1 MRKITSDGKRSLTFA
16 LVLTTHKWEFEEKK
30 QKLTL
35 WMNKISEA
43 RDSEISFG
51 FYELN
56 AINCVFFI
64 WIDLQMQVIFL
75 WSTEKKNIIS
85 FKPSDTFLWQKNK
98 ICPRTKI
105 REKKTHYAAQII
117 WNVQWNA
124 CSLFEWTVLF
134 CWMAVR
140 VKQLS
145 SLISNCKSICS
156 HQRYRQ

>member
-75 WSTEKKNIIS
+75 WSTEKKKHYLFQTFGHIFMKKKQNL
-85 FKPSDTFLWQKNK
+85 PSNKNS
-98 ICPRTKI
+98 R
-105 REKKTHYAAQII
+105 KKTHYAAQII
-117 WNVQWNA
+117 WNIQWNA
-124 CSLFEWTVLF
+124 CSHFEWTVLF